1 MSAQSAIDRKWKVT
15 FNHLENRLREGFYVS
30 IAILKSGGVFKS
42 AITQIKVV
50 HVYLFMSW
58 LIKREIKKELS
69 LHLVDV

>member
-15 FNHLENRLREGFYVS
+15 FNHLENRLSEGFYVS
-30 IAILKSGGVFKS
+30 IAILKSGVFKS
-42 AITQIKVV
+42 ATTQIKVV